1 MDRVCNNQ
9 AGQSAN
15 SRQSII
21 RVYLAIT
28 ACVLGSTLGLGYAW
42 FSARRMTQE
51 HSKVCCAAMEI
62 RIEAAAA
69 HLWLEKYLFYHDDN
83 YLNRIRS
90 HLDNAVWY
98 SEAILRGGT
107 NQHDSY
113 SRVRNASI
121 RKYAETIGR
130 KIVSYREQILNRLE
144 FITLSSQTEYA
155 VAAFDGDFISLV
167 SLAEQMEK
175 DIKQMQQRELY
186 TFYGACGML
195 LFCWLMLGVIFIVC
209 LRQNFFRQRVHK
221 QQLETANSKLEASNA
236 ELVETQDKLNRIN
249 EKLKRAVRE
258 AKRLARLSDKTNKLK
273 TDFLANISHELRTP
287 MNAVLGFSD
296 LLREEPLESHQKE
309 YVQNI
314 HAAAGTMLCLIDG
327 ILDLT
332 EIERDE
338 VEISCQPIVLEKLL
352 RELWSIY
359 YLPAE
364 DRGLCFEIQRTGPL
378 PDQFLG
384 DPVHLRQCLVSLM
397 DNALKYTEKG
407 HVYVRVSRRDD
418 AIRPWLR
425 FEIEDTGVGIKPEE
439 QDWIWN
445 IFTRSDNKINRDNR
459 GFGLSLPIAVR
470 LVQRMSG
477 SITLKSD
484 SGRGSTFVMEIPLDV
499 PGSDTT
505 AGTKTA
511 VALVEGA

>member
-1 MDRVCNNQ
+1 MD
-9 AGQSAN
+9 GISDKQSEQPAKGK
-15 SRQSII
+15 QLII
-21 RVYLAIT
+21 RIYLAIT
-28 ACVLGSTLGLGYAW
+28 VCVLGSAVGLGYAW
-42 FSARRMTQE
+42 FSARRITQE

-69 HLWLEKYLFYHDDN
+69 HLWLEKYLFRPDDN

-98 SEAILRGGT
+98 SEAILHGGT

-113 SRVRNASI
+113 PHVRNASI
-121 RKYAETIGR
+121 RQYAETIS
-130 KIVSYREQILNRLE
+130 KQIASYREQILDRLE
-144 FITLSSQTEYA
+144 FVTLSSQGAYA
-155 VAAFDGDFISLV
+155 VAAFDADFISLV

-175 DIKQMQQRELY
+175 DIKHMQQRELY
-186 TFYGACGML
+186 VFYGACGML
-195 LFCWLMLGVIFIVC
+195 LFCWLMLGGIFILY
-209 LRQNFFRQRVHK
+209 LRQNFRKQRMHK
-221 QQLETANSKLEASNA
+221 QQVEIANSKLEASNA
-236 ELVETQDKLNRIN
+236 ELVETQAKLNRIN

-296 LLREEPLESHQKE
+296 LLREEPLAEHQKE
-309 YVQNI
+309 FVQSI

-332 EIERDE
+332 EIERGDI
-338 VEISCQPIVLEKLL
+338 VLSPQPLSLEKLL

-364 DRGLCFEIQRTGPL
+364 DKGLCFEIQRIGQL
-378 PDQFLG
+378 PEHILA
-384 DPVHLRQCLVSLM
+384 DPVHLRQCLVCLI

-407 HVYVRVSRRDD
+407 HIYVRISRKDD
-418 AIRPWLR
+418 AIRSWLR
-425 FEIEDTGVGIKPEE
+425 FEVEDTGIGIPQEE

-445 IFTRSDNKINRDNR
+445 IFSRSDNKINRDNR
-459 GFGLSLPIAVR
+459 GFGLSLPIT
-470 LVQRMSG
+470 VQ
-477 SITLKSD
+477 L
-484 SGRGSTFVMEIPLDV
+484 
-499 PGSDTT
+499 
-505 AGTKTA
+505 
-511 VALVEGA
+511 

>member
-1 MDRVCNNQ
+1 MEGHCNTHNERT
-9 AGQSAN
+9 AGL
-15 SRQSII
+15 SRPII
-21 RVYLAIT
+21 RVYLAIGLCILAST
-28 ACVLGSTLGLGYAW
+28 AGLGLAW
-42 FSARRMTQE
+42 FSARRMTLE
-51 HSKVCCAAMEI
+51 HTKVCCAAMEI
-62 RIEAAAA
+62 RIETVAA
-69 HLWLEKYLFYHDDN
+69 HLWLQKYVYVRDDDI
-83 YLNRIRS
+83 LNHIRS

-98 SEAILRGGT
+98 VQAILHGGT
-107 NQHDSY
+107 NSHDSY
-113 SRVRNASI
+113 PAVRNSSI
-121 RKYAETIGR
+121 RQYAETINR
-130 KIVSYREQILNRLE
+130 QIDSYREQILRRLD
-144 FITLSSQTEYA
+144 FVTQSNQAEYA
-155 VAAFDGDFISLV
+155 IEAFDADFSSLIA
-167 SLAEQMEK
+167 LTEQIEK

-186 TFYGACGML
+186 VFYGVCGVL
-195 LFCWLMLGVIFIVC
+195 LICWLVLAMLFA
-209 LRQNFFRQRVHK
+209 LFMRQYFEKQRDHK

-236 ELVETQDKLNRIN
+236 ELVETQNKLNRIN

-258 AKRLARLSDKTNKLK
+258 AKRLARLSDKTSKLK

-287 MNAVLGFSD
+287 MNAVLGFSN
-296 LLREEPLESHQKE
+296 LLREEPLAEHQKE
-309 YVQNI
+309 FVQSI

-338 VEISCQPIVLEKLL
+338 VDISCQPIVLEKML

-364 DRGLCFEIQRTGPL
+364 DRGLCFEIQRIGTL
-378 PDQFLG
+378 PEQILG
-384 DPVHLRQCLVSLM
+384 DPIHLRQCLVSLM

-445 IFTRSDNKINRDNR
+445 IFARSDNKINRDNR

-470 LVQRMSG
+470 LIQRMNG

-484 SGRGSTFVMEIPLDV
+484 AGQGTTFTMEIPLDL
-499 PGSDTT
+499 PPAASAAHTE
-505 AGTKTA
+505 KL

>member
-1 MDRVCNNQ
+1 MDRNRDKQNKLQ
-9 AGQSAN
+9 AGIA
-15 SRQSII
+15 RPII
-21 RVYLAIT
+21 RVYLAVGVCLL
-28 ACVLGSTLGLGYAW
+28 ASSTGLGYAW
-42 FSARRMTQE
+42 FSARRMTLE

-62 RIEAAAA
+62 RLEAAAA
-69 HLWLEKYLFYHDDN
+69 HLWLQKYIYVRDDDL
-83 YLNRIRS
+83 LNRVRT

-98 SEAILRGGT
+98 VQAILQGGT
-107 NQHDSY
+107 NHHDY
-113 SRVRNASI
+113 YPPACNVSI
-121 RKYAETIGR
+121 RNYAQTIGR
-130 KIVSYREQILNRLE
+130 QITSYREQILNRLE
-144 FITLSSQTEYA
+144 FVTLSNQAEYA
-155 VAAFDGDFISLV
+155 IAAFDTDFISLI
-167 SLAEQMEK
+167 SLTEQMEK
-175 DIKQMQQRELY
+175 DIKQMQRRELY
-186 TFYGACGML
+186 AFYGVCGVL
-195 LFCWLMLGVIFIVC
+195 LICWVILAVMFS
-209 LRQNFFRQRVHK
+209 LFMRQYFARQRYHK
-221 QQLETANSKLEASNA
+221 QQLEAANLRLEASNA
-236 ELVETQDKLNRIN
+236 ELVETQAKLNRIN

-258 AKRLARLSDKTNKLK
+258 AKRLARLSEKTNKLK

-296 LLREEPLESHQKE
+296 LLREEPLAEHQKE
-309 YVQNI
+309 FVQSI

-338 VEISCQPIVLEKLL
+338 VQISCQPIVLEKML

-364 DRGLCFEIQRTGPL
+364 DRGLCFEIQRIGTL
-378 PDQFLG
+378 PEQILG
-384 DPVHLRQCLVSLM
+384 DPIHLRQCLVSLM

-418 AIRPWLR
+418 AIRSWLR

-470 LVQRMSG
+470 LVQRMNG
-477 SITLKSD
+477 SMTLKSD
-484 SGRGSTFVMEIPLDV
+484 AGQGSTFVMEIPLDV
-499 PGSDTT
+499 PGSDAT